1 MEIKLAS
8 SVTLDQGLR
17 MRRLALSACG
27 AALLISFVT
36 CFVILRA
43 ERLRIDHRSAGQHA
57 TRRRGHAS
65 LTTLMAPSL
74 MRTRCVALLMHVGA
88 RQPAAL
94 FSAQA

>member
-43 ERLRIDHRSAGQHA
+43 ERLRIVQRANMRHGDADTHR
-57 TRRRGHAS
+57 
-65 LTTLMAPSL
+65 
-74 MRTRCVALLMHVGA
+74 
-88 RQPAAL
+88 
-94 FSAQA
+94 